1 MVLSSAQ
8 TDVTVCNFVSR
19 KPFALLS
26 FTRLDKITSRGSR
39 LLCLIMP
46 SSNKGLIQF
55 LHNCFVFKD
64 GQGVNSTVGK
74 RGTYFN
80 SPWKALPIKESM
92 QPLKASTTRSN
103 PSQCPT
109 LNQFL
114 NCATEEQFT
123 NPQGDDSGCKIDEA
137 AELPHAHL
145 IHPALFA
152 SCLRFECSL

>member
-19 KPFALLS
+19 KPFTLLS

-80 SPWKALPIKESM
+80 SPWKAFPIKESM
-92 QPLKASTTRSN
+92 QPLKASRASTATMFWM
-103 PSQCPT
+103 Q
-109 LNQFL
+109 LA
-114 NCATEEQFT
+114 NCAMKMF
-123 NPQGDDSGCKIDEA
+123 
-137 AELPHAHL
+137 
-145 IHPALFA
+145 
-152 SCLRFECSL
+152 R